1 MTVATIPGLSAT
13 AVHLITLLQPH
24 TPFAEAIVK
33 RQAERAGLDLARLHD
48 EHLATL
54 GPMIVKAAA
63 TFVDPG
69 ALAQIKRQVAA

>member
-1 MTVATIPGLSAT
+1 MVVTSLARSKTTEELVALLS
-13 AVHLITLLQPH
+13 PH

-33 RQAERAGLDLARLHD
+33 RQAERAGLDLAGLRE

-63 TFVDPG
+63 TFVDPA
-69 ALAQIKRQVAA
+69 ALALIKRRLLP